1 MGHTFAQQAL
11 ARAAGLAS
19 AEIGQIVDVRPDVIL
34 SHDNTAAIARL
45 FAGLGIQRVAHPDR
59 LAIALDHAVPAPTA
73 EHAANHAEIRK
84 FVAEQGITH
93 FFEAGRGI
101 CHQVVS
107 EEALVLPGQLIL
119 GADSH
124 TTHHGWLGA
133 FGAGI
138 GRSEAAALWAAGEL
152 WLRVPETIRVDLVG
166 ALRPGVTAKD
176 LSLWLLK
183 LLGPEAGI
191 YRALEFGGPGLRTLS
206 VESRMVIPNL
216 MAESGAKNAYLEPD
230 DAVFAWL
237 AAIKAQCE
245 AKVKDE
251 VETVASF
258 NRRAGADRITAWHN
272 RLAAD
277 ALYPDPDA
285 TYLARYTVDLA
296 QLEPA
301 IAVPH
306 NPAHVVPL
314 SQVAGTRIHQAF
326 IGTCTN
332 GRLEDLAAAAAA
344 LRGPDGRVRRVAE
357 GTRLV
362 VIPASSQVLQEALAA
377 GYIRTFLEAGAMLG
391 VPGCGPCMGNHLGI
405 PAAGETVI
413 STANRNFRGRMGNPD
428 ADIYLASPAVVAAS
442 AVAGRIA
449 GVKDLPGRNRGFSRS
464 SVLREQPAKASIPEQ
479 RQPAL
484 PDAAPERST
493 SAAGSVGDRPEQEVS
508 QRGMNELQAA
518 SCRPQT
524 VTANPPPSLFNLQPS
539 TYAGRAWVYG
549 DDVNTDVI
557 FPGKYTYTVKAEA
570 DLARHALEDLDP
582 GFATAVQP
590 GDIIV
595 AGRNWGCGSSREQAV
610 TSLRAAGVRV
620 IIAASFARIYFRNTV
635 NNGLLPIV
643 CPEAVAAIEPGE
655 RVSVDLGRCV
665 VTCAAGEFPFP
676 AFSASVSRILDAG
689 GLLEMLRRGA

>member
-1 MGHTFAQQAL
+1 MELTFAQKAL
-11 ARAAGLAS
+11 ARASGLAS
-19 AEIGQIVDVRPDVIL
+19 VEVGQIVDARPDVIL

-45 FAGLGIQRVAHPDR
+45 FAGLGICHVACPDR
-59 LAIALDHAVPAPTA
+59 LAIVLDHAVPPPTA
-73 EHAANHAEIRK
+73 EHARNHAEIRK
-84 FVAEQGITH
+84 FVAQQGITH
-93 FFEAGRGI
+93 FFDAGRGI
-101 CHQVVS
+101 CHQVIS

-138 GRSEAAALWAAGEL
+138 GRSEAAALWATGEL

-166 ALRPGVTAKD
+166 ALPPGVTAKD
-176 LSLWLLK
+176 LGLWLLK

-191 YRALEFGGPGLRTLS
+191 YRALEFGGPGLHTLS
-206 VESRMVIPNL
+206 VESRMVLPNL

-237 AAIKAQCE
+237 AQRLKACSNDFSRSPQARSNDFSRSPHHE
-245 AKVKDE
+245 
-251 VETVASF
+251 
-258 NRRAGADRITAWHN
+258 
-272 RLAAD
+272 RLAAA
-277 ALYPDPDA
+277 ALYPDADA
-285 TYLARYTVDLA
+285 TYLARHTVDLSR
-296 QLEPA
+296 LEPA
-301 IAVPH
+301 IATPH
-306 NPAHVVPL
+306 NPADVVPL
-314 SQVAGTRIHQAF
+314 SQVAGTRVHQAF

-344 LRGPDGRVRRVAE
+344 LAGPDGRVRRGAA

-377 GYIRTFLEAGAMLG
+377 GYISTFLEAGAMLG

-405 PAAGETVI
+405 PASGETVI

-428 ADIYLASPAVVAAS
+428 SSIYLASPAVVAAS
-442 AVAGRIA
+442 AVLGRIA
-449 GVKDLPGRNRGFSRS
+449 PPDGLEARSWKLDASRENS
-464 SVLREQPAKASIPEQ
+464 KLKAMASQTKTWASQSGMEASAGLSRQQAQLAKASSPGERIGESH
-479 RQPAL
+479 RE
-484 PDAAPERST
+484 AARAANLAPST
-493 SAAGSVGDRPEQEVS
+493 
-508 QRGMNELQAA
+508 
-518 SCRPQT
+518 
-524 VTANPPPSLFNLQPS
+524 FNLQPS
-539 TYAGRAWVYG
+539 TYTGRAWIYG

-570 DLARHALEDLDP
+570 ELAQHALEDLDP
-582 GFATAVQP
+582 GFAAAVRP

-676 AFSASVSRILDAG
+676 SFSPSVARILDAG
-689 GLLEMLRRGA
+689 GLLEMLRADGRRLEG